1 MGFPSGVVVQLR
13 RHETQIWCLG
23 RKNPWRR
30 AWQPTPILLPE
41 ASQEQRS
48 LAGYS
53 PQGHRTRHDWS
64 DLAHSHIQSRPLT
77 PFFRKQEDPWVFL
90 CNLIWSLQFSCGSS
104 GKESACNARDLGSI
118 PGLGRSPG
126 EEGYPLQYSGLE
138 KPTDC
143 IVWGV
148 KNSLTGLNDFY
159 FHIVTK
165 YQWLI
170 CLETHFYR
178 S

>member
-1 MGFPSGVVVQLR
+1 MGFPGGVVVQLR

-23 RKNPWRR
+23 RKSPWRR

-53 PQGHRTRHDWS
+53 PQGHRATDGS
-64 DLAHSHIQSRPLT
+64 DFARSHIKSTPLT
-77 PFFRKQEDPWVFL
+77 PFFRKQEGPWVFL
-90 CNLIWSLQFSCGSS
+90 CNLIWSLQFSCGSY

-118 PGLGRSPG
+118 PGLGRFPG
-126 EEGYPLQYSGLE
+126 EEGYPFQYSSLE
-138 KPTDC
+138 KSTDC
-143 IVWGV
+143 MVCGV
-148 KNSLTGLNDFY
+148 KNNLNDWMTFA
-159 FHIVTK
+159 FTF
-165 YQWLI
+165 
-170 CLETHFYR
+170 T